1 METYLIFTIGRDGH
15 FERVREI
22 RASSDAEALDRA
34 RQMLDKLDLEV
45 WRSGSRVA
53 AIPVPKRA

>member
-1 METYLIFTIGRDGH
+1 METYLIFTVGRDGH

-45 WRSGSRVA
+45 WRSGRCIGRIVT
-53 AIPVPKRA
+53 RT